1 MVISA
6 SRDEVESR
14 PHAQGEAN
22 VMDGGISQ
30 LRGPLLGAMDS
41 CRESQWKLL
50 VETAR
55 GAVLG
60 REAVTHFPSP
70 NCRAVC
76 V

>member
-30 LRGPLLGAMDS
+30 GPLLGAMDS

-60 REAVTHFPSP
+60 REAVTHFSSP

>member
-22 VMDGGISQ
+22 MMDGGISQ
-30 LRGPLLGAMDS
+30 GPLLGAMDS
-41 CRESQWKLL
+41 YRESQWKLL